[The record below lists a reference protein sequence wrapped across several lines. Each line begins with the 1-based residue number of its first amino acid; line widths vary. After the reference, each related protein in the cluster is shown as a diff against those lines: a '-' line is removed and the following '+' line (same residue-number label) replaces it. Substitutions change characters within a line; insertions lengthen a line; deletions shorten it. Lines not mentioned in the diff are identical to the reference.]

1 MKDLGSEITFK
12 KGGIME
18 TRVDE
23 VLNKA
28 ADLIGEI
35 EKEGLFSTL
44 QQGKFAGIKRP
55 LNGGKGLAGVVEKEK
70 AYFNPFV
77 DLMLGGN

>member
-1 MKDLGSEITFK
+1 
-12 KGGIME
+12 ME
-18 TRVDE
+18 KRVDE

-44 QQGKFAGIKRP
+44 EQGKFGGIKRP

-77 DLMLGGN
+77 DLMLGTGGADK